1 MGMVIKKMRL
11 SLYLELELRSSVQD
25 LAKISINTHLKQ
37 LPTTTTTM
45 TTTTTYTLG
54 KHPRFYH
61 HTSFGALRLYF
72 FDLTTS
78 PPYHHLT
85 TTIAPS
91 TSQLHELLQQ
101 IPRTSHGFPIS
112 TVSSVY
118 VCTASAKSSGL
129 APPPIGNW
137 RRQPTVPSRE
147 YLTQRKLAS
156 HRSGRSFHTVGS
168 AASAVLCCA
177 LLSAA
182 SYHAAVC
189 RHTRLSTPSINPG
202 LETSL
207 IIPWIG
213 FRIGLWDYLSCEHP
227 SDLQNT

>member
-85 TTIAPS
+85 TT
-91 TSQLHELLQQ
+91 L
-101 IPRTSHGFPIS
+101 
-112 TVSSVY
+112 
-118 VCTASAKSSGL
+118 
-129 APPPIGNW
+129 PPPYHHH
-137 RRQPTVPSRE
+137 RTLDFTTSRTPPTNPTNQSWLSHLHRLFCIRLYRICQIFRSR
-147 YLTQRKLAS
+147 TTPHRKLAKATDCAIS
-156 HRSGRSFHTVGS
+156 RISYAAQAGEPQIWTVLPYCRIS
-168 AASAVLCCA
+168 RLCCA
-177 LLSAA
+177 MLCFIVCCELSRGCLP
-182 SYHAAVC
+182 SYTPFYAFHQSGSGDLAH
-189 RHTRLSTPSINPG
+189 HTLDRLSNRTLG
-202 LETSL
+202 LSVV
-207 IIPWIG
+207 
-213 FRIGLWDYLSCEHP
+213 
-227 SDLQNT
+227 